1 MSMSPALQRW
11 CRLKRDYDTALNEMV
26 SASAGEPVDEIPGAL
41 ELMRLT
47 LHRQLDDAIDRE
59 ALRHPSP
66 RKLIGRTP
74 RWAEMHAELTGRGTP
89 R

>member
-1 MSMSPALQRW
+1 MTLSPALQRW
-11 CRLKRDYDTALNEMV
+11 CDLKRDYDAALNAVV
-26 SASAGEPVDEIPGAL
+26 SDAAGMPAEEIPGSL
-41 ELMRLT
+41 ELLRLT

-66 RKLIGRTP
+66 RRLIGRTP
-74 RWAEMHAELTGRGTP
+74 RWHELFAELSGRGRP